1 MNWIWPNTYFYI
13 ENRGWPF
20 WLSLRMIIVKFTN
33 KRSKTYGLADWK
45 RALHDRNDKI
55 LTQYSHHSRFHVL
68 SWQRQQVT
76 GVWWLLTLCFYQ
88 LWSRITHQILY
99 LFRKYI
105 IFIIISYSSAHHLQH
120 YKFIFYMSMCL
131 WMVPVSYNHAAKHI
145 PYYMPIQ
152 GYYWIHTYHCIN
164 THIFMF
170 VVPVLY
176 IRAIWSLQ
184 PVVTSNKA
192 DSASSGSSLTGW

>member
-13 ENRGWPF
+13 ENRGGPF

-45 RALHDRNDKI
+45 RALHDRNNKI
-55 LTQYSHHSRFHVL
+55 LTQYSHHSRFLVL

-88 LWSRITHQILY
+88 WWSHITHQILY

-105 IFIIISYSSAHHLQH
+105 IFIIISFFLLHIIYDTINL
-120 YKFIFYMSMCL
+120 YFICL
-131 WMVPVSYNHAAKHI
+131 CAYGWYLCRIIMQPN
-145 PYYMPIQ
+145 
-152 GYYWIHTYHCIN
+152 
-164 THIFMF
+164 IFNIICLYRDNI
-170 VVPVLY
+170 LY
-176 IRAIWSLQ
+176 IHITILI
-184 PVVTSNKA
+184 
-192 DSASSGSSLTGW
+192 

>member
-1 MNWIWPNTYFYI
+1 MNWIWPDTYFYI
-13 ENRGWPF
+13 ENRGGPF

-55 LTQYSHHSRFHVL
+55 LTQYSHHSRFLDL

-88 LWSRITHQILY
+88 WWSRITHQILY

-105 IFIIISYSSAHHLQH
+105 IFIIISFFLGLIFVIWIIFIGYLWHHVQQSVIIVSQ
-120 YKFIFYMSMCL
+120 KCL
-131 WMVPVSYNHAAKHI
+131 VQY
-145 PYYMPIQ
+145 
-152 GYYWIHTYHCIN
+152 
-164 THIFMF
+164 
-170 VVPVLY
+170 
-176 IRAIWSLQ
+176 R
-184 PVVTSNKA
+184 
-192 DSASSGSSLTGW
+192 